1 MWLYCFKNKTIVLP
15 VGKDQMVEYDK
26 NYYTWFKWKQSL
38 MRVST
43 CMHIMDMYS
52 CKFKVNQ
59 WKQLMLANEN
69 YYGFSSIFSEKLN

>member
-1 MWLYCFKNKTIVLP
+1 
-15 VGKDQMVEYDK
+15 
-26 NYYTWFKWKQSL
+26 